1 MPQDKLTPFERLQ
14 TRLVIDHAA
23 EMRRKITRRE
33 YDEVRAGRERERQL
47 IAEAERIA
55 ERNRSFRP

>member
-14 TRLVIDHAA
+14 TRLVIDHEA

-47 IAEAERIA
+47 IAEAVRIA